1 MKAPSPKQP
10 VRYRALHY
18 CKVGERALVETV
30 NHPDYKSVRS
40 LEPAATSVVVAFDPA
55 TGVFE
60 TQNSVYT
67 PGPFAD
73 IKLREDLPAHLKK
86 VLAQKFIQAAPAPQK

>member
-1 MKAPSPKQP
+1 MSKPKQA

-40 LEPAATSVVVAFDPA
+40 LEPAATSVVIKFDPLS
-55 TGVFE
+55 GVFE

-73 IKLREDLPAHLKK
+73 IKLREDLPAYLQKA
-86 VLAQKFIQAAPAPQK
+86 LAQKYVSQKAA